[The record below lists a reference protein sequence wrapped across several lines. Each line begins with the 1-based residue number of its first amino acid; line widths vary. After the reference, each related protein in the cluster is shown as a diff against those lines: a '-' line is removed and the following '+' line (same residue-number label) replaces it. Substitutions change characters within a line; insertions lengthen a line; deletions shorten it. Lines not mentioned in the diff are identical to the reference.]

1 MKLQQLR
8 YIVEVSNNKLNV
20 STTAEHLFTSQ
31 PGISKQIKILEDE
44 LGIEIF
50 MRTGKH
56 LTEVTASG
64 EKVIQL
70 AREVLAKVDSIKRVA
85 EEEVAPEQGELS
97 ISTTHTQARYALPE
111 TIKVFKAKY
120 PDVRLNMHQGT
131 TKQILD
137 SVTKGRVQFA
147 IATEIIDNSQEIMML
162 PCYQWRRSLV
172 VTKNHP
178 LAKKKRIT
186 LTDLANY
193 PLITYAFSIESSQGL
208 NRIFKDKGLE
218 PNLAFT
224 ATDAEV
230 IKTYVK
236 LGVGI
241 GLIANMAVNDDH
253 HGELVFIDTSHIIPP
268 STTYLYFRRGTYLRS
283 YMYEFIFQFAPHL
296 TKNQIEKVMLARD
309 CSEAMEIFSSLNL
322 PLR

>member
-31 PGISKQIKILEDE
+31 PGISKQIKMLEEE

-50 MRTGKH
+50 MRAGKH
-56 LTEVTASG
+56 LTEVTPSG
-64 EKVIQL
+64 TKVIEL
-70 AREVLAKVDSIKRVA
+70 AREILGKVDSIKRVA
-85 EEEVAPEQGELS
+85 EEEISPELGELS
-97 ISTTHTQARYALPE
+97 ISTSHTQARYALPE
-111 TIKVFKAKY
+111 TIKAFKAKY

-131 TKQILD
+131 TKQILE
-137 SVTKGRVQFA
+137 SVSKGRVQFA
-147 IATEIIDNSQEIMML
+147 IATEILDNSQEIMML

-172 VTKNHP
+172 VTKEHP
-178 LAKKKRIT
+178 LAKKKKIT
-186 LTDLANY
+186 LADLVNY
-193 PLITYAFSIESSQGL
+193 PLITYAFSIESSRGFNQ
-208 NRIFKDKGLE
+208 IFKESGLE
-218 PNLAFT
+218 ANIAFT

-241 GLIANMAVNDDH
+241 GLIANMAVNNHDDDD
-253 HGELVFIDTSHIIPP
+253 LVFIDTSHIIPP

-296 TKNQIEKVMLARD
+296 TKNQIEKVMLAKD
-309 CSEAMEIFSSLNL
+309 CQEAMAIFSSLDL